1 MIYIFSSCGSLTMI
15 ILINCRVKHFNEENP
30 KKIKIA
36 DDDELLQECFSTLLL
51 FFIQHEFKYV
61 IKSDKL
67 LKITFLNFMFHCHER
82 ISPFFSLLFINI
94 T

>member
-1 MIYIFSSCGSLTMI
+1 M
-15 ILINCRVKHFNEENP
+15 
-30 KKIKIA
+30 KKIQKKLKIT
-36 DDDELLQECFSTLLL
+36 DDELLQECFSTLLL

-82 ISPFFSLLFINI
+82 ISPFFLFLYYSLI
-94 T
+94 